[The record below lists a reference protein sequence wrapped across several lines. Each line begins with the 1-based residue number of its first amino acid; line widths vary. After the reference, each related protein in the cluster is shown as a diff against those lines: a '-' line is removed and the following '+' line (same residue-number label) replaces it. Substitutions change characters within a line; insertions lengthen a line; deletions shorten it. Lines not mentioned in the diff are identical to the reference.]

1 VLVPRFGLKLLK
13 ANYIHSLNFTATWSF
28 VFLLVKNTRK
38 GFTLYCLF
46 FNSTWYLPDFYWII
60 PFASGTNLCRLQAW
74 FVWRKNEP
82 HIGRP
87 HWWHERIFR
96 SQHSR
101 KSFLSWSDG
110 KVCATLLTY
119 KKFYTFFCLFWWEEY
134 ESLTQL
140 LWHFR
145 PSSNCK
151 NIPKCLETKC
161 PEIIDPKLEDTFYV
175 FRSTTD
181 QIFTLLRI
189 FEKSWEY
196 AKVAFACFVGL
207 EKALD
212 SKKGV
217 HCLHFLS

>member
-46 FNSTWYLPDFYWII
+46 FNSTWFLPDFYWII

-110 KVCATLLTY
+110 KVCATLSRCSNLQEILHI
-119 KKFYTFFCLFWWEEY
+119 FLFILMRRVWVAY
-134 ESLTQL
+134 PTIMAY
-140 LWHFR
+140 
-145 PSSNCK
+145 PSFV
-151 NIPKCLETKC
+151 
-161 PEIIDPKLEDTFYV
+161 KL
-175 FRSTTD
+175 
-181 QIFTLLRI
+181 
-189 FEKSWEY
+189 
-196 AKVAFACFVGL
+196 
-207 EKALD
+207 
-212 SKKGV
+212 
-217 HCLHFLS
+217 